1 MAKAKR
7 EISEVLKLAD
17 IVYLVIDARVPKSS
31 INPDLL
37 ELILDKPVLY
47 IYNKSSLADLK
58 RLKEII
64 KEDNIKNYLIVD
76 AIKKTKIKDIPTK
89 TNVILKDY
97 IDKQT
102 SKGYKNVMVRALV
115 LGVPN
120 VGKSSLINALANKR
134 AASTNKLPGHTRN
147 LKWINITNQ
156 VYLLDSPGVLW
167 PKFEDEVTAYNL
179 ALTGAIKEEIL
190 PKEKLASYGF
200 NLLNEKYPNIIKDY
214 YKIETEDVNEF
225 FIELGNSRGFLLEN
239 KEVNISLTYTQFLN
253 DLKNGIL
260 GVICLD
266 WFVYIW
272 RRTKW
277 KRL

>member
-1 MAKAKR
+1 MIQWYPGHMAKAKR

-266 WFVYIW
+266 
-272 RRTKW
+272 
-277 KRL
+277 